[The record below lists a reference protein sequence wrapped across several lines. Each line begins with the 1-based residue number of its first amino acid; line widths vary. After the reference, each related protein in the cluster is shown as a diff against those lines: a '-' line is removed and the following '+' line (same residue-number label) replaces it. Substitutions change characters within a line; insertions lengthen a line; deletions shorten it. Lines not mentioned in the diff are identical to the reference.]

1 MGVKPVLRRF
11 LVTAAIVSALGV
23 LAIGWIA
30 SAFVFSP
37 CEYSLMR
44 DRVSPSE
51 RYVAEIYS
59 ASCGISGSRS
69 VVMLRDRSAL
79 RLARVDE
86 TPPGTVVAN
95 DFTATGAG
103 EDLIW
108 EGETT
113 LVLRYSSARAPS
125 LVSDEW
131 GGVRIEARRAPA
143 S

>member
-1 MGVKPVLRRF
+1 MKPVLRRF

-23 LAIGWIA
+23 LAVGWIA
-30 SAFVFSP
+30 SAFLFSP

-44 DRVSPSE
+44 ERASPSD

-59 ASCGISGSRS
+59 ASCGLSGSRS
-69 VVMLRDRSAL
+69 VVMLRDQSAL

-95 DFTATGAG
+95 DFTATGVG

-113 LVLRYSSARAPS
+113 LVLQYSSAEAPR

-143 S
+143 G